1 MKVIDVQN
9 VYLKYR
15 PQRKILFGESVLTSS
30 KVKSLVFW
38 DPLGLVKVPCKNID
52 RNPP

>member
-15 PQRKILFGESVLTSS
+15 TAKEEYYSGNSDFDCQAR
-30 KVKSLVFW
+30 
-38 DPLGLVKVPCKNID
+38 
-52 RNPP
+52 